1 MLLRKQLFKHL
12 FGLNVAWAFRR
23 TVKRDLYESV
33 AIPELQ
39 AVFDIEVVMSGNMNL
54 PALLLQCFH
63 MRQMK
68 LADMAQYG
76 CGVED
81 LHSQL

>member
-1 MLLRKQLFKHL
+1 MLAALLELTPVLDRQIIMGGHM
-12 FGLNVAWAFRR
+12 
-23 TVKRDLYESV
+23 DL
-33 AIPELQ
+33 P
-39 AVFDIEVVMSGNMNL
+39 
-54 PALLLQCFH
+54 PALLQSAH